1 MQEDDGEDH
10 EAVAGRSGSNFDAV
24 GMVAFQNRPNRSMS
38 TRIPNLALGISSL
51 MGPIFVTAPPA
62 PPGHGPSGSTQITAG
77 SSLNIKSVT
86 REKDGLQQ
94 KSIDLSELR
103 LVERDR
109 SHMSAPASTV
119 GAPPPIIEYIPLH

>member
-10 EAVAGRSGSNFDAV
+10 EATAGRSGSNFDAV
-24 GMVAFQNRPNRSMS
+24 GMVAFQNRLNPLNR
-38 TRIPNLALGISSL
+38 TRIPNLALGISSII
-51 MGPIFVTAPPA
+51 GPTIVSAPPA
-62 PPGHGPSGSTQITAG
+62 PPGHGPSVSTQITTG
-77 SSLNIKSVT
+77 SSLNLKSVT

-109 SHMSAPASTV
+109 SHMSAPASNI
-119 GAPPPIIEYIPLH
+119 GAPPPIIEYIPLQ